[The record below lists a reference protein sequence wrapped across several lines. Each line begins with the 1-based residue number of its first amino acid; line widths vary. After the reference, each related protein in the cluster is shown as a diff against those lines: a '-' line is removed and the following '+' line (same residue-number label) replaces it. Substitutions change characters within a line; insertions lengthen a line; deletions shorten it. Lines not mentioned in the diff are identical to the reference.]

1 MSFLSWLSI
10 LNIFVLL
17 ASVYLINSP
26 LNKKKS
32 AFSLLITG
40 CLFTYLIS
48 NIIYL
53 FDNNLISILRFLNIT
68 TLVCALSALFNLI
81 RESKPI
87 FARFPAILSFL
98 PFTLLFFVPLI
109 LDQLVIYNL
118 IIGTFQGGCI
128 IVALLIFTLSQF
140 SGKNYKWHILGTCTA
155 LSSFLVFWLSALP
168 EKILISEVLLAIGI
182 LFLSKGIKETK
193 LN

>member
-1 MSFLSWLSI
+1 
-10 LNIFVLL
+10 
-17 ASVYLINSP
+17 
-26 LNKKKS
+26 
-32 AFSLLITG
+32 
-40 CLFTYLIS
+40 
-48 NIIYL
+48 
-53 FDNNLISILRFLNIT
+53 
-68 TLVCALSALFNLI
+68 LI